1 MEILVVA
8 LLSCSDVQGILES
21 VESDRK
27 MSRTT
32 KTELVEVILE
42 ATPQCPLEPN
52 KNERSK
58 NT

>member
-21 VESDRK
+21 MESDRK
-27 MSRTT
+27 LLPST
-32 KTELVEVILE
+32 KTELIEVILKT
-42 ATPQCPLEPN
+42 APHCPLEPN